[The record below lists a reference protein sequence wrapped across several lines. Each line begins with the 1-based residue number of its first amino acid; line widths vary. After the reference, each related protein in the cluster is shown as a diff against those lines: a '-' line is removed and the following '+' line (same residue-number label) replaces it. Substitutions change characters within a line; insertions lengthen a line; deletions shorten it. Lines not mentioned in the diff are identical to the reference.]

1 MCVCVCASPV
11 YKSIN
16 NRWHGKRAVPA
27 VNINDRYIIRRISTS
42 HATIQQCAIA
52 EQLLY
57 RLSLAGFFL
66 LLNFDHRRNGRLK
79 DASTFIKKRVRQGE
93 KRNYLFIISRLFLFS
108 FPRFF
113 FLSYF
118 LIFFAIYLS
127 CNCQPPDSYDP
138 SSPAERAKDDSA
150 STEGRKY

>member
-1 MCVCVCASPV
+1 
-11 YKSIN
+11 
-16 NRWHGKRAVPA
+16 
-27 VNINDRYIIRRISTS
+27 
-42 HATIQQCAIA
+42 
-52 EQLLY
+52 
-57 RLSLAGFFL
+57 LAGFFL

-79 DASTFIKKRVRQGE
+79 DASTFIKKRVRQGG

-113 FLSYF
+113 S

-150 STEGRKY
+150 STEGRKD

>member
-1 MCVCVCASPV
+1 
-11 YKSIN
+11 
-16 NRWHGKRAVPA
+16 
-27 VNINDRYIIRRISTS
+27 
-42 HATIQQCAIA
+42 
-52 EQLLY
+52 
-57 RLSLAGFFL
+57 LAGFFL

-79 DASTFIKKRVRQGE
+79 DASTFIKKRVRQGG

-150 STEGRKY
+150 STEGRKD